1 MFARQS
7 QEVLTVREID
17 IDELVVMK
25 LAFMAFLIAGSI
37 CTHAVLQTSGTM
49 SPIQSPARPMGLDIV
64 APVMVGG
71 SDEKSSAFQAN
82 SLPQL
87 TSFFQTMLPEK
98 ADNTRV
104 TSVDPSALT
113 LATQADVRI
122 YFVGEGASFR
132 NTLGF
137 NTTGGA
143 VTPASNSKLIFPDTS
158 TWGTTRSS
166 QNPLQPGDFVDMGR
180 FESGTTLDF
189 FTIANGAGGS
199 QYGTYTGHATLNPDK
214 KQHMV
219 AFAVP
224 NSPFLLFGFEDTMN
238 LGDKDMNDV
247 LFAVDIG
254 MVNQQALAGAEPASA
269 LLLLGFM
276 GTVALRRRISA

>member
-1 MFARQS
+1 M
-7 QEVLTVREID
+7 REIEM
-17 IDELVVMK
+17 DELVVMK

-37 CTHAVLQTSGTM
+37 LAHAALQTSGTM

-71 SDEKSSAFQAN
+71 SDQKSAEFKTN
-82 SLPQL
+82 SLPLLEAFCQK
-87 TSFFQTMLPEK
+87 MLPEK
-98 ADNTRV
+98 VNNTGV
-104 TSVDPSALT
+104 ASVDPSALK

-122 YFVGEGASFR
+122 YFVGEGAGFS

-143 VTPASNSKLIFPDTS
+143 VTPKSDSKIIFPDVS
-158 TWGTTRSS
+158 TWANVRSAN
-166 QNPLQPGDFVDMGR
+166 NPLIPGDFVNLGR
-180 FESGTTLDF
+180 FDAGTYLDF
-189 FTIANGAGGS
+189 FTIANGAGSS
-199 QYGTYTGHATLNPDK
+199 QYGTYTGHANLNPDK

-238 LGDKDMNDV
+238 QGDKDMNDV

-254 MVNQQALAGAEPASA
+254 IVNQQALSGAEPSSI
-269 LLLLGFM
+269 LLLFGFI
-276 GTVALRRRISA
+276 GTVAVRRRMTA

>member
-1 MFARQS
+1 M
-7 QEVLTVREID
+7 REID
-17 IDELVVMK
+17 MNELVVMK

-37 CTHAVLQTSGTM
+37 LAHAALQSSGTM

-71 SDEKSSAFQAN
+71 SDVKSSDFKTS
-82 SLPQL
+82 SLPL
-87 TSFFQTMLPEK
+87 LESFFKTMLPEK
-98 ADNTRV
+98 ANNTGV
-104 TSVDPSALT
+104 ASVDPSALK
-113 LATQADVRI
+113 LATEADVRI
-122 YFVGEGASFR
+122 YFVGEGAGYS

-143 VTPASNSKLIFPDTS
+143 VTSASNSKLIFPDAS
-158 TWGTTRSS
+158 TWGSTRSS
-166 QNPLQPGDFVDMGR
+166 ANPLLPGDFVDMGR

-199 QYGTYTGHATLNPDK
+199 QYGTYTGHANLNPDK

-254 MVNQQALAGAEPASA
+254 IVNQQALAGAEPSSI

-276 GTVALRRRISA
+276 GTVAIRRRMTA